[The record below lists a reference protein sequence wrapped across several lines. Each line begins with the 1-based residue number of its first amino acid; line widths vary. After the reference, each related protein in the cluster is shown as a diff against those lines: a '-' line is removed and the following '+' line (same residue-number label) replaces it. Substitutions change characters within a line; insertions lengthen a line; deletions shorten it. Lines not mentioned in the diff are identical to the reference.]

1 MVGAVRGLVFFDVD
15 GTLVPG
21 TSTSQ
26 HLARW
31 HGHLAELSAAEA
43 AYDAGTL
50 SNAEACVLDARA
62 WRGRTPAEV
71 HDRLASLPVVDGITD
86 TVEWC
91 RAHGVRPYLATLAW
105 EPVARYL
112 AGRFGFAG
120 CCGPTLATAN
130 GYYTGD
136 VGRHFDEYDKRD
148 FAAATAAAAGVPL
161 SACAAGGDSRSD
173 LPLFAEVGLPIAFNA
188 TPAVEAVAPPAG
200 HGSDPR
206 PGLPYPPSRPP
217 PPAPRCP
224 GPPGGGPH

>member
-26 HLARW
+26 HLADW
-31 HGHLAELSAAEA
+31 LGHLAELSAAEA

-50 SNAEACVLDARA
+50 SNEEACVLDALA

-91 RAHGVRPYLATLAW
+91 RARGVRPYLATLAW

-120 CCGPTLATAN
+120 CCGPTLAIVN

-136 VGRHFDEYDKRD
+136 VELHFDEYDKRD

-161 SACAAGGDSRSD
+161 SACAAVGDSRSD
-173 LPLFAEVGLPIAFNA
+173 LPLFAEVGLPVAFNA
-188 TPAVEAVAPPAG
+188 TPAVEAVAA
-200 HGSDPR
+200 HAVRGSDLR
-206 PGLPYPPSRPP
+206 AVLPYLRSWLDL
-217 PPAPRCP
+217 PAP
-224 GPPGGGPH
+224 